1 MVKKKLTL
9 TIIAAAL
16 AAAAGAAMA
25 QELVLYVDKAG
36 KFSIRYPSEWAKVV
50 NKDKVN
56 LMVKSQDGTAIVQ
69 VLVQNLT
76 GVLAMDYLVEFE
88 KQMNYTNLIPE
99 DQRQTPPK
107 QLEAA
112 GGTDG
117 ALGAYRVEGEGPGYP
132 VIQGVSVMAKGN
144 KIYVLIQTMQEAQK
158 KVHGKAVSEI
168 AKSFRIL
175 K

>member
-1 MVKKKLTL
+1 MVKKRLTL
-9 TIIAAAL
+9 AIIAVTL
-16 AAAAGAAMA
+16 VAAAGALMA
-25 QELVLYVDKAG
+25 QQMVQYVDRAG
-36 KFSIRYPSEWAKVV
+36 KFSIKHPGNWIKVI
-50 NKDKVN
+50 NKDSVN
-56 LMVKSQDGTAIVQ
+56 LMVKSPDGTAIVQ
-69 VLVQNLT
+69 VMVQNLE
-76 GVLAMDYLVEFE
+76 GVSAADYLVEFE
-88 KQMNYTNLIPE
+88 KQMKYTNLMPE
-99 DQRQTPPK
+99 EQRQTPAN

-144 KIYVLIQTMQEAQK
+144 KMYVLIQTMQEAQK
-158 KVHGKAVSEI
+158 KVHGKSISEI